1 MKRLLFSTLVACLA
15 ALNPAFTQT
24 FSISPE
30 KPLGGEQI
38 TVTYDPKGGPL
49 NGLGVDA
56 VAYVFTADLVE
67 PMAFDLVFD
76 QSYTTTLALPKT
88 AKLVFFAFENMDA
101 EKFDDNG
108 GKGYLNLVYNADRA
122 TPVTD
127 ALGLKAG
134 LYNKQYAR
142 TSGIKPDSELAIN
155 LAKQELAANPAALN
169 DPSFASAVATLAKKQ
184 DDAALIATCKTHI
197 TKLTGNK
204 KATDKDYRIAYTIA
218 TDLKE
223 EDLAKKLKAE
233 GTEKFANGF
242 FARVKYTDAFKAA
255 KTAEEKAN
263 IHTTAKSKLVK
274 EPFTEQVMLG
284 WVQNIAMLYGEAGD
298 WVNFEKYFSQ
308 ILDRSRQAS
317 VLNSLAWD
325 LSGESIEGEPK
336 DAKKGLELAAQ
347 CVALVEKEIVDLK
360 SCPPNYSKKKW
371 KKNNQM
377 NLGSYGDTY
386 ALLLYKNGD
395 YKKALEWQ
403 TLACEQAE
411 FANAELNERY
421 AAYFEKINDAKSTE
435 KLLADFI
442 AKGTASSKMGEQ
454 HKRLFMANNTLE
466 SAYEK
471 YVASLEKE
479 AKAKKHEALV
489 KTMIND
495 AAPSFTLRNLKG
507 EEVSLESMKG
517 KVLVLDFWATWCG
530 PCKASFPAMQMAVDK
545 FADRKD
551 VAFLFIDT
559 WENGD
564 NKEKQA
570 GDFIASKSYTFNV
583 LMDNSNEVVGKFGV
597 SGIPTKF
604 IVDGNGK
611 IRFKSVGF
619 SGNDKE
625 LLEELS
631 SMIELAGSSSTP

>member
-1 MKRLLFSTLVACLA
+1 MKRLLFSTLVAYLVASSPVLA
-15 ALNPAFTQT
+15 QT

-30 KPLGGEQI
+30 KPVGGEQI

-49 NGLGVDA
+49 DGLGVDA
-56 VAYVFTADLVE
+56 VAYVFTTELAE
-67 PMAFDLVFD
+67 PLAFDLVFD
-76 QSYTTTLALPKT
+76 QSMSTTLALPKT

-108 GKGYLNLVYNADRA
+108 GKGYLNLVYSTDRA
-122 TPVTD
+122 TPVKD
-127 ALGLKAG
+127 ALGLKAA
-134 LYNKQYAR
+134 LFNKQYSR
-142 TSGIKPDSELAIN
+142 SSGIKPDSEIAIN
-155 LAKQELAANPAALN
+155 LVKQELAANPAAFN
-169 DPSFASAVATLAKKQ
+169 DPLFASTAAALAKKQ
-184 DDAALIATCKTHI
+184 DDAALTAACNAQI

-204 KATDKDYRIAYTIA
+204 KATDKDYRIAFTIA
-218 TDLKE
+218 TDLKDE
-223 EDLAKKLKAE
+223 ELAKKLKTE

-242 FARVKYTDAFKAA
+242 FARVKYAEAFKAA
-255 KTAEEKAN
+255 KTVEEKVK
-263 IHTTAKSKLVK
+263 IHTEATSKLEK
-274 EPFTEQVMLG
+274 DLFNEQVMLG
-284 WVQNIAMLYGEAGD
+284 WVQNIANVYGEAGD
-298 WVNFEKYFSQ
+298 WVNFEKYFGQ
-308 ILDRSRQAS
+308 ITDRSRQAS
-317 VLNSLAWD
+317 ILNNLAWD
-325 LSGESIEGEPK
+325 FSGESIEGEPK
-336 DAKKGLELAAQ
+336 DAKKGLELAAR
-347 CVALVEKEIVDLK
+347 CVALVEKEIEDLK
-360 SCPPNYSKKKW
+360 SCPPNFSKKKW
-371 KKNNQM
+371 KKNMQM
-377 NLGSYGDTY
+377 TLGNDGDTY

-395 YKKALEWQ
+395 YKNAMDWQ

-411 FANAELNERY
+411 FANAEMNERY

-442 AKGTASSKMGEQ
+442 AQGNASSKMVAQ
-454 HKRLFMANNTLE
+454 HKHLFIANNTLE

-489 KTMIND
+489 KTMID
-495 AAPSFTLRNLKG
+495 EAAPSFTLRNLKG

-604 IVDGNGK
+604 IVDGNGR

-631 SMIELAGSSSTP
+631 LMIELAGGSPNP